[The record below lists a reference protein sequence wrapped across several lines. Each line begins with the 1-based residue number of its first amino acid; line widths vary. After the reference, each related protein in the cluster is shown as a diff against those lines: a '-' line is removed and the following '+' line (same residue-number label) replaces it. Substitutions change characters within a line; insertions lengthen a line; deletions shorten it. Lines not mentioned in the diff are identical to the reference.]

1 MLEFI
6 NVMRVVGTILIT
18 NSHFDRIWPVAA
30 LATGGTLGNIIFFFV
45 AGYCY
50 SPKEKNIFHHIIIKF
65 IKLYIPIFIVQLVC
79 TISGIYRFPNIK
91 EFLEICLFP
100 TNYWFFPCILIGYSF
115 WFVII
120 KHRISI
126 LSVSVIALVGSVIAY
141 FPWGVFITYPFYL
154 AVMGA
159 GVYSRQKKLTCS
171 KVNLTHVFCAVV
183 AFYVIKY
190 YSVRCVAIGALENTI
205 ALFAVLLFYLWVSQ
219 KEVVLKRNNTEI
231 IHKTVSMIAS
241 MSWHIYLVQV
251 PILKKM
257 FIPDSFFGAFFL
269 ACFSILSCA
278 VMLKY
283 VDSKINSVILKRKK
297 YGKKS

>member
-18 NSHFDRIWPVAA
+18 NSHFDRIWPIAT
-30 LATGGTLGNIIFFFV
+30 LATGGTLGNVIFFFV

-50 SPKEKNIFHHIIIKF
+50 SPKEKNVLQHVLIKF

-79 TISGIYRFPNIK
+79 TISGIYKFANAK

-115 WFVII
+115 WFEII

-126 LSVSVIALVGSVIAY
+126 LSVSVITLICSVIAY
-141 FPWGVFITYPFYL
+141 FFRGVFITYPFYL

-159 GVYSRQKKLTCS
+159 GVYSKQKELTCS
-171 KVNLTHVFCAVV
+171 KVKLTHVFCAVV
-183 AFYVIKY
+183 AFYAIKY
-190 YSVRCVAIGALENTI
+190 FSARYVIIGVLENII
-205 ALFAVLLFYLWVSQ
+205 ALVAVLLFYLWISQ
-219 KEVVLKRNNTEI
+219 KEVVLKKNNTKI
-231 IHKTVSMIAS
+231 IHKTVSIIAS

-257 FIPDSFFGAFFL
+257 IIPDCFFGAFFM
-269 ACFSILSCA
+269 ACLLISIFA
-278 VMLKY
+278 FVLKC
-283 VDSKINSVILKRKK
+283 VDSKFNSVILKRKW